1 MQDASARYRALLARH
16 GIRATR
22 QREVIYAAL
31 AASHEHPTAEELLRA
46 VRVFQPGLSLATV
59 YNTLETFTRAGLC
72 RKVCMSAAG
81 GACRYDADLSD
92 HLHAVTPDGR
102 VWDIP
107 SDLGEAVLGHIPEEL
122 IRQIEE
128 RMGVRIERVSV
139 DFLVAPPG
147 EGDGAGDARG
157 R

>member
-1 MQDASARYRALLARH
+1 MQDASARYRAVLTRH

-22 QREVIYAAL
+22 QREEIYAAL

-46 VRVFQPGLSLATV
+46 VRVTQPGLSLATV

-72 RKVCMSAAG
+72 RKVCTAAAG
-81 GACRYDADLSD
+81 GPCRYDADLSD

-102 VWDIP
+102 VRDIP
-107 SDLGEAVLGHIPEEL
+107 ADLGEAVLGHIPDEL
-122 IRQIEE
+122 IRQIEA

-139 DFLVAPPG
+139 DFLIAPPG
-147 EGDGAGDARG
+147 EGGGAGRD
-157 R
+157 